1 MNHEKNNQHGHHAE
15 KNQPVLEHHH
25 TIFEEIMCHL
35 PYAIFSVALAMMFLS
50 FITGDTTMAAHVCS
64 HGHGHTH
71 HHNHDLLPYRLFH
84 NFHYLHLLFAGTGTV
99 LTFRRYSKSLVK
111 CIAVGFFVP
120 AVFCTLSDAILPFLG
135 GRLLDLEMQFHWCF
149 INHLSTVLPFLLV
162 GIFNGWVMSNHQSSR
177 QLFYSAGFH
186 FIHIFISA
194 LASVLYLVSFG
205 FTHWWSQMGFVFMY
219 MILAVLIPCTLA
231 DIVVPMLFAK
241 TKNGYHKH

>member
-1 MNHEKNNQHGHHAE
+1 MNHEKDTQHNHHVKHDEA
-15 KNQPVLEHHH
+15 VLEHHH

-50 FITGDTTMAAHVCS
+50 FITGDTTTAAHACNHA
-64 HGHGHTH
+64 HGHAH
-71 HHNHDLLPYRLFH
+71 HHHDGLSYRLFH

-99 LTFRRYSKSLVK
+99 LMFRRYSKSIVMG
-111 CIAVGFFVP
+111 IGVGFFVP
-120 AVFCTLSDAILPFLG
+120 AVFCTLSDAILPYLG
-135 GRLLDLEMQFHWCF
+135 GRMLDLEMQFHWCF
-149 INHLSTVLPFLLV
+149 INHLPTVLPFLIV
-162 GIFNGWVMSNHQSSR
+162 GMINGWVMSTHPSNR

-186 FIHIFISA
+186 FLHIFISA

-205 FTHWWSQMGFVFMY
+205 FTHWWSQMGFVFIY

-241 TKNGYHKH
+241 TKKRYHKH